1 MYGLMARWLQGLAG
15 GRVVLAL
22 EGGYN
27 VTSISYGFTMCSK
40 ALLGDP
46 IAPVMATKVS
56 PNPTAIASIRKT
68 QLAHAPH
75 WSCLGFF
82 DYCLPYRDG
91 EVTMGRLEK
100 LKYSFA

>member
-1 MYGLMARWLQGLAG
+1 MYGLMTRWLQGLAG
-15 GRVVLAL
+15 GKLVLAL

-46 IAPVMATKVS
+46 IAPVIGTRSA
-56 PNPTAIASIRKT
+56 PNSSAIASIRKT
-68 QLAHAPH
+68 QLAQAPY

-91 EVTMGRLEK
+91 EVVMGR
-100 LKYSFA
+100 